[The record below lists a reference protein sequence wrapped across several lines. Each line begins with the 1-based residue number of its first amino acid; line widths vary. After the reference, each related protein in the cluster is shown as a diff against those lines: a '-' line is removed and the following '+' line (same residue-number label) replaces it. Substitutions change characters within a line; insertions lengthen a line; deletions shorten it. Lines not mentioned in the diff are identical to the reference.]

1 MYNLTKSK
9 IYPFLIRK
17 QFLSVINAKYFI
29 RENCPF
35 LKGSAP
41 LPSIFKTDVV
51 SSSRLNTDQQ
61 KGQIQN
67 PAGKSMDKVSNGN
80 ATFKVYYRENS
91 VMLLTIFWS
100 HLCWFICLLIASLVL
115 PSQQIFSCS
124 KSTILE
130 KCDKIGPKLATKI
143 SERCQ

>member
-1 MYNLTKSK
+1 M
-9 IYPFLIRK
+9 
-17 QFLSVINAKYFI
+17 V
-29 RENCPF
+29 
-35 LKGSAP
+35 
-41 LPSIFKTDVV
+41 
-51 SSSRLNTDQQ
+51 
-61 KGQIQN
+61 
-67 PAGKSMDKVSNGN
+67 KVSNGN

-143 SERCQ
+143 SERCQWRHSGVFIVNYKHGSNISLQFRFLTSNKCIFFGLFCKPSNCCNIKLSKWIIKILYSIIDQSLAIIYLLID